1 MCEIVGSGV
10 ILEAYQQPN
19 QQGADMEYQATNNEW
34 TAQDEADWQA
44 IQDDAN
50 EEYEQAVCNRYVSR
64 DQANL
69 Y

>member
-1 MCEIVGSGV
+1 MTE
-10 ILEAYQQPN
+10 
-19 QQGADMEYQATNNEW
+19 QAAAGEW

-44 IQDDAN
+44 LQDEAN
-50 EEYEQAVCNRYVSR
+50 EEYEQAVGSRYAAR

>member
-1 MCEIVGSGV
+1 M
-10 ILEAYQQPN
+10 N
-19 QQGADMEYQATNNEW
+19 DQAATGEW

-44 IQDDAN
+44 LQDDAN
-50 EEYEQAVCNRYVSR
+50 EAYEQSVCNRYASH

>member
-1 MCEIVGSGV
+1 MQIVVSGNDENGV
-10 ILEAYQQPN
+10 N
-19 QQGADMEYQATNNEW
+19 DMEEQATNKEW

-44 IQDDAN
+44 LQDDAN
-50 EEYEQAVCNRYVSR
+50 DEYEQAVCNRYAAR

>member
-1 MCEIVGSGV
+1 MNE
-10 ILEAYQQPN
+10 
-19 QQGADMEYQATNNEW
+19 QATNEW

-44 IQDDAN
+44 VQDDAN
-50 EEYEQAVCNRYVSR
+50 EEYEQSVSARYASR

>member
-1 MCEIVGSGV
+1 MIKAS
-10 ILEAYQQPN
+10 QQQT

-34 TAQDEADWQA
+34 TAQDEAEWQA

-50 EEYEQAVCNRYVSR
+50 EEYEQAVCNRYAAR

>member
-1 MCEIVGSGV
+1 MNTSTTQTGEN
-10 ILEAYQQPN
+10 EMN
-19 QQGADMEYQATNNEW
+19 DQAATSEW

-44 IQDDAN
+44 LQDDAN
-50 EEYEQAVCNRYVSR
+50 EEYEQSVCSRYASR

>member
-1 MCEIVGSGV
+1 MCEIVGTGV

-19 QQGADMEYQATNNEW
+19 QQGADMEYQATSNEW
-34 TAQDEADWQA
+34 TAQDEADWKA

-50 EEYEQAVCNRYVSR
+50 EEYEQAVCNRYTSR

>member
-1 MCEIVGSGV
+1 MNE
-10 ILEAYQQPN
+10 
-19 QQGADMEYQATNNEW
+19 QATNEW

-50 EEYEQAVCNRYVSR
+50 EEYEKSVSARYASR

>member
-1 MCEIVGSGV
+1 MNE
-10 ILEAYQQPN
+10 
-19 QQGADMEYQATNNEW
+19 QAATNEW

-44 IQDDAN
+44 LQDDAN
-50 EEYEQAVCNRYVSR
+50 DEYEQAVCSRYAAR

>member
-1 MCEIVGSGV
+1 
-10 ILEAYQQPN
+10 
-19 QQGADMEYQATNNEW
+19 MEYQATNNEW

-44 IQDDAN
+44 IQNDAN
-50 EEYEQAVCNRYVSR
+50 EEYEQAVCNRYASR

>member
-1 MCEIVGSGV
+1 MT
-10 ILEAYQQPN
+10 EA
-19 QQGADMEYQATNNEW
+19 ANNEW

-44 IQDDAN
+44 LQDDVDD
-50 EEYEQAVCNRYVSR
+50 EYEQAVCSRYAAR